1 MDGSYRESWKDFLP
15 TNMHTTVQLQ
25 KPSEI
30 KPSLIQLIWIIWL
43 LSGPCGQE
51 LRTCPGTPC
60 YMRSLEAIDEQCTC
74 LPRSA
79 TTEDGRCYQPYTR
92 GPCEYVNTVA
102 KHLAIIFILQFEK

>member
-1 MDGSYRESWKDFLP
+1 MSASGLP
-15 TNMHTTVQLQ
+15 KVLLPRFMILRIQLQ
-25 KPSEI
+25 KPFEI
-30 KPSLIQLIWIIWL
+30 ITLSQLIWSILL

-92 GPCEYVNTVA
+92 GPCEYVLFVLFLTEQA
-102 KHLAIIFILQFEK
+102 